1 MAAPTMYPGLT
12 FPAYYD
18 LDGNP
23 AVIPDG
29 LTLPSVLKNGRW
41 ETDYDPPTFRREA
54 ERVTKEQF
62 ETLVRESGG

>member
-23 AVIPDG
+23 AVIQDG
-29 LTLPSVLKNGRW
+29 LSLPQVLQNGQW
-41 ETDYDPPTFRREA
+41 ETTDDPPTFRREA
-54 ERVTKEQF
+54 ERITQEEF
-62 ETLVRESGG
+62 YRLVRESR